1 MKVTAIGVLLLLSIP
16 SLAQKQGICG
26 TVRWIEGNQ
35 MPGPGAE
42 RSPGKGVAREILVY
56 EVTTMTQVKQEN
68 GFYTTVPT
76 RLVARTRSNK
86 KGEYRLKLPP
96 GRYSVFV
103 KETEGLWANLF
114 DGSGAINPVEVQEGD
129 FTVFHIQINYRAA
142 Y

>member
-1 MKVTAIGVLLLLSIP
+1 MKLASLAVLLLLSIP
-16 SLAQKQGICG
+16 SIAQKQGICG

-42 RSPGKGVAREILVY
+42 RPPGKGVAREILIY
-56 EVTTMTQVKQEN
+56 EVTTISQVAPEN
-68 GFYTTVPT
+68 GFYTHIPT

-86 KGEYRLKLPP
+86 KGEFRLKLPP

-103 KETEGLWANLF
+103 KEADGLWANLF
-114 DGSGAINPVEVQEGD
+114 DSRGAINPVEVTED
-129 FTVFHIQINYRAA
+129 NFTVVAIEINYRAA